1 MDYNQMDASEILEE
15 QDRKSKRNID
25 AVVHFLYGDK
35 ANYRVRNDK
44 KSRGKNDGTKW
55 TKIQNYRKGS

>member
-1 MDYNQMDASEILEE
+1 MDYNMVDASEILKE
-15 QDRKSKRNID
+15 QDRKTKKNID
-25 AVVHFLYGDK
+25 AVVRLLYGDK
-35 ANYRVRNDK
+35 VNYRVRDDK

>member
-1 MDYNQMDASEILEE
+1 MDYDQMDASEILEE

-25 AVVHFLYGDK
+25 AVVRFLYGDK

-44 KSRGKNDGTKW
+44 KSRGKNDGGHLDKLD
-55 TKIQNYRKGS
+55 